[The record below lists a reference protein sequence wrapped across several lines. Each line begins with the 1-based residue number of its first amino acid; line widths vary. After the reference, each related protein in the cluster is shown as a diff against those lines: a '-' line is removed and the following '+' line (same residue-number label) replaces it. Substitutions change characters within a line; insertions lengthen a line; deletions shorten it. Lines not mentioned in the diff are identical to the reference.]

1 MNFAMLIR
9 IWSLP
14 NQDPVLNQISY
25 QGSINRG
32 SCLDYAHCSIGHGIP
47 NLSLRSFSS
56 RKFCIDLSH
65 FGFQLITPSQHF
77 WHPSA
82 RCFERSQLPNWT
94 DLYGRQSFQ
103 SRMHAPLLLLANLS
117 RIEALFIKRQLD
129 SPSSDEVWSLV
140 IDSVLGSWFV
150 ATDLWSSTL
159 RSEDDQSGPVF
170 HRQCMSVSCF
180 SQGKRLLCWLALNC
194 SSTTA
199 WSLAVRLGHPPP
211 ASSLNEVVHVQV
223 G

>member
-65 FGFQLITPSQHF
+65 FGFQLITPTLHF

-82 RCFERSQLPNWT
+82 RCFERSQRFQRELLIRFYFHEERSIRDCHSLIFGPDPESNVTMKHLKSLFSNIT
-94 DLYGRQSFQ
+94 DD
-103 SRMHAPLLLLANLS
+103 P
-117 RIEALFIKRQLD
+117 QLCD
-129 SPSSDEVWSLV
+129 LKTINQDPFF
-140 IDSVLGSWFV
+140 IDSVYQWVALVKVKDCFV
-150 ATDLWSSTL
+150 
-159 RSEDDQSGPVF
+159 G
-170 HRQCMSVSCF
+170 
-180 SQGKRLLCWLALNC
+180 
-194 SSTTA
+194 
-199 WSLAVRLGHPPP
+199 
-211 ASSLNEVVHVQV
+211 
-223 G
+223 